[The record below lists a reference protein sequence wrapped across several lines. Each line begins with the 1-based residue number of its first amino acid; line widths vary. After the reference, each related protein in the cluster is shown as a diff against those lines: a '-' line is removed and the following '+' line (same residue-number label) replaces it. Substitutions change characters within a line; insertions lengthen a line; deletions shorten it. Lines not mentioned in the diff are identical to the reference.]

1 MIGIVLA
8 AVLKVGYILICKV
21 IVVIIFVVLAIQYWV
36 GEDIRKAEEEKRG
49 TWLFTLGFIGLTVLT
64 MLAANIPGQ
73 VQRDQYLYLTKE
85 HTEQL
90 EKVLLREATADSER
104 CIQWYEK
111 QMLGIRNNKALGNP
125 AMQTEDERQYKNRID
140 GKEVYRD
147 PDTCTLRVKELKD
160 GSTKDSVLI
169 NGPVGEII
177 AMRERI
183 FYIDMEDHNVLKSV
197 TYDGRKRKT
206 WTKDPVKQF
215 AVIGEYVIC
224 CTEDEKLI
232 RCDMSTGK
240 RKELADHI
248 QYFFAGAK
256 LYAQKGSKIVSVT
269 SVGGMD
275 YVNAQ
280 SAQQMAEV
288 FPYILTSGVLKDVVA
303 EDMGLDSMPG
313 SIDVKADDG
322 TNLLT
327 ISVSGNDP
335 QMAYKTLKSVIK
347 NYPKVAE
354 FVLGETKLTILDETG
369 IPTDTKRVEVIRGSY
384 KRGALKGAI
393 IGCVILL
400 LYVLSRR
407 TVKSR
412 KDLKKN
418 INLQDLGSIPYVR
431 TKKRKKET
439 FYNSVSLLNERISMS
454 YLEAIRK
461 LRIRIM
467 KDVEKK
473 EYQTLLVTSS
483 IPGEG
488 KTTLS
493 ANLAISIAQQGK
505 KVLLVDCDLRNP
517 SIAGVMNEQE
527 PHPGL
532 GSVLKKEVPLSEA
545 ITNVKLPKERT
556 NENGS
561 LHVIFGGA
569 PDRENS
575 LLIGSGRM
583 RALIKD
589 PKSKYDIIILDTAPS
604 ELLADAPLLG
614 KYVDAALYVIRY
626 DYTKL
631 REIREGVES
640 LALSGIDMLGY
651 VFNGDN
657 SYGGQG
663 YGYGY
668 RRYGNYGSYG
678 SHYGSYGKYGAYGHY
693 GKMEKG
699 STDKFGRVIKD

>member
-1 MIGIVLA
+1 MGDYRDKSGSERVDA
-8 AVLKVGYILICKV
+8 P
-21 IVVIIFVVLAIQYWV
+21 
-36 GEDIRKAEEEKRG
+36 EKIDLTNIMLDVYHG
-49 TWLFTLGFIGLTVLT
+49 VKKLWWLVIGLAV
-64 MLAANIPGQ
+64 I
-73 VQRDQYLYLTKE
+73 
-85 HTEQL
+85 
-90 EKVLLREATADSER
+90 
-104 CIQWYEK
+104 
-111 QMLGIRNNKALGNP
+111 
-125 AMQTEDERQYKNRID
+125 
-140 GKEVYRD
+140 
-147 PDTCTLRVKELKD
+147 
-160 GSTKDSVLI
+160 
-169 NGPVGEII
+169 
-177 AMRERI
+177 
-183 FYIDMEDHNVLKSV
+183 
-197 TYDGRKRKT
+197 
-206 WTKDPVKQF
+206 F
-215 AVIGEYVIC
+215 AVQSYFSVSTSYQSNYVASA
-224 CTEDEKLI
+224 T
-232 RCDMSTGK
+232 
-240 RKELADHI
+240 
-248 QYFFAGAK
+248 
-256 LYAQKGSKIVSVT
+256 VSVT

-327 ISVSGNDP
+327 ISVSGDDP

-412 KDLKKN
+412 KELKKN

-439 FYNSVSLLNERISMS
+439 FYNSVSLLNERISMG
-454 YLEAIRK
+454 YLEAVRK

-467 KDVEKK
+467 KDMEKK

-532 GSVLKKEVPLSEA
+532 GSVLKKEVPLSGA
-545 ITNVKLPKERT
+545 ITNIKLPKKRT

-569 PDRENS
+569 PDGENS

-583 RALIKD
+583 RALIKAL
-589 PKSKYDIIILDTAPS
+589 KSKYDIIILDTAPS

-631 REIREGVES
+631 REIREGVGS

-657 SYGGQG
+657 SSGGQG

>member
-1 MIGIVLA
+1 MGDYRDKSGSERVDA
-8 AVLKVGYILICKV
+8 P
-21 IVVIIFVVLAIQYWV
+21 
-36 GEDIRKAEEEKRG
+36 EKIDLTNIMLDVYHGVKRLW
-49 TWLFTLGFIGLTVLT
+49 WLFIGLIIIC
-64 MLAANIPGQ
+64 A
-73 VQRDQYLYLTKE
+73 VQSYFSVSTSYQSKY
-85 HTEQL
+85 
-90 EKVLLREATADSER
+90 VASAT
-104 CIQWYEK
+104 
-111 QMLGIRNNKALGNP
+111 
-125 AMQTEDERQYKNRID
+125 
-140 GKEVYRD
+140 
-147 PDTCTLRVKELKD
+147 
-160 GSTKDSVLI
+160 
-169 NGPVGEII
+169 
-177 AMRERI
+177 
-183 FYIDMEDHNVLKSV
+183 
-197 TYDGRKRKT
+197 
-206 WTKDPVKQF
+206 
-215 AVIGEYVIC
+215 
-224 CTEDEKLI
+224 
-232 RCDMSTGK
+232 
-240 RKELADHI
+240 
-248 QYFFAGAK
+248 
-256 LYAQKGSKIVSVT
+256 VSVT

-473 EYQTLLVTSS
+473 DTRPCLLRVRSR
-483 IPGEG
+483 E
-488 KTTLS
+488 
-493 ANLAISIAQQGK
+493 
-505 KVLLVDCDLRNP
+505 KVRRHFRRIWQFPLHSRERKYCWSTVILEILRL
-517 SIAGVMNEQE
+517 QE
-527 PHPGL
+527 
-532 GSVLKKEVPLSEA
+532 
-545 ITNVKLPKERT
+545 
-556 NENGS
+556 
-561 LHVIFGGA
+561 
-569 PDRENS
+569 
-575 LLIGSGRM
+575 
-583 RALIKD
+583 
-589 PKSKYDIIILDTAPS
+589 
-604 ELLADAPLLG
+604 
-614 KYVDAALYVIRY
+614 
-626 DYTKL
+626 
-631 REIREGVES
+631 
-640 LALSGIDMLGY
+640 
-651 VFNGDN
+651 
-657 SYGGQG
+657 
-663 YGYGY
+663 
-668 RRYGNYGSYG
+668 
-678 SHYGSYGKYGAYGHY
+678 
-693 GKMEKG
+693 
-699 STDKFGRVIKD
+699 

>member
-1 MIGIVLA
+1 MGDYRDKSGSERVDA
-8 AVLKVGYILICKV
+8 P
-21 IVVIIFVVLAIQYWV
+21 
-36 GEDIRKAEEEKRG
+36 EKIDLTNVMLDVYHGVKRLW
-49 TWLFTLGFIGLTVLT
+49 WLFIGLIIIC
-64 MLAANIPGQ
+64 A
-73 VQRDQYLYLTKE
+73 VQSYFSVSTSYQSKY
-85 HTEQL
+85 
-90 EKVLLREATADSER
+90 VASAT
-104 CIQWYEK
+104 
-111 QMLGIRNNKALGNP
+111 
-125 AMQTEDERQYKNRID
+125 
-140 GKEVYRD
+140 
-147 PDTCTLRVKELKD
+147 
-160 GSTKDSVLI
+160 
-169 NGPVGEII
+169 
-177 AMRERI
+177 
-183 FYIDMEDHNVLKSV
+183 
-197 TYDGRKRKT
+197 
-206 WTKDPVKQF
+206 
-215 AVIGEYVIC
+215 
-224 CTEDEKLI
+224 
-232 RCDMSTGK
+232 
-240 RKELADHI
+240 
-248 QYFFAGAK
+248 
-256 LYAQKGSKIVSVT
+256 VSVT

-369 IPTDTKRVEVIRGSY
+369 IPTDIKREEVIRGSY

-569 PDRENS
+569 
-575 LLIGSGRM
+575 
-583 RALIKD
+583 
-589 PKSKYDIIILDTAPS
+589 
-604 ELLADAPLLG
+604 DAPLLG

-657 SYGGQG
+657 SSGGQG

>member
-1 MIGIVLA
+1 MGDYRDKSGSERVDA
-8 AVLKVGYILICKV
+8 P
-21 IVVIIFVVLAIQYWV
+21 
-36 GEDIRKAEEEKRG
+36 EKIDLTNVMLDVYHGVKRLW
-49 TWLFTLGFIGLTVLT
+49 WLFIGLIIIC
-64 MLAANIPGQ
+64 A
-73 VQRDQYLYLTKE
+73 VQSYFSVSTSYQSKY
-85 HTEQL
+85 
-90 EKVLLREATADSER
+90 VASAT
-104 CIQWYEK
+104 
-111 QMLGIRNNKALGNP
+111 
-125 AMQTEDERQYKNRID
+125 
-140 GKEVYRD
+140 
-147 PDTCTLRVKELKD
+147 
-160 GSTKDSVLI
+160 
-169 NGPVGEII
+169 
-177 AMRERI
+177 
-183 FYIDMEDHNVLKSV
+183 
-197 TYDGRKRKT
+197 
-206 WTKDPVKQF
+206 
-215 AVIGEYVIC
+215 
-224 CTEDEKLI
+224 
-232 RCDMSTGK
+232 
-240 RKELADHI
+240 
-248 QYFFAGAK
+248 
-256 LYAQKGSKIVSVT
+256 VSVT
-269 SVGGMD
+269 SAGGMD

-569 PDRENS
+569 PDGENS

-583 RALIKD
+583 RALIEAL
-589 PKSKYDIIILDTAPS
+589 KSKYDIIILDTAPS
-604 ELLADAPLLG
+604 ELQADAPLLG

-657 SYGGQG
+657 SSGGQG